1 MKGELRKENICLNC
15 GATVTGRYCSKC
27 GQENRDP
34 RESFGEL
41 LYHFF
46 SDFTHFDSKLFSTI
60 KYPLFRPGFLTTQY
74 LAGKR
79 MSYLH
84 PIRMY
89 IFISFLYFF
98 SMGLIRNHDK
108 EKITIGNSK
117 NALTAVDIQE
127 AIDSIRAH
135 TNSTEMQPEL
145 QRIIKLKEYL
155 NRSSLYYT
163 SAEFDSI
170 QQSLPMKER
179 LSGLDRLIT
188 RQSIQW
194 RNTYGNHSGE
204 MLLEKI
210 RHDVPKLM
218 FFLLPL
224 FALFLKWFYRKK
236 YLYTD
241 HAIFSLHFH
250 SFVFLLWFIAML
262 LKVLLHISFLSNI
275 ELLISFIYLVIA
287 LRNRYKQSWFKSTV
301 KSILVSMLYG
311 FSIGVGFLAIL
322 LIIFVTV

>member
-1 MKGELRKENICLNC
+1 
-15 GATVTGRYCSKC
+15 
-27 GQENRDP
+27 
-34 RESFGEL
+34 
-41 LYHFF
+41 
-46 SDFTHFDSKLFSTI
+46 
-60 KYPLFRPGFLTTQY
+60 
-74 LAGKR
+74 
-79 MSYLH
+79 
-84 PIRMY
+84 
-89 IFISFLYFF
+89 
-98 SMGLIRNHDK
+98 
-108 EKITIGNSK
+108 
-117 NALTAVDIQE
+117 
-127 AIDSIRAH
+127 
-135 TNSTEMQPEL
+135 
-145 QRIIKLKEYL
+145 
-155 NRSSLYYT
+155 
-163 SAEFDSI
+163 
-170 QQSLPMKER
+170 
-179 LSGLDRLIT
+179 
-188 RQSIQW
+188 
-194 RNTYGNHSGE
+194 

-262 LKVLLHISFLSNI
+262 LNVLLHISFLSNI

-287 LRNRYKQSWFKSTV
+287 SRNRYKQSWFKSTV